1 AIKPPGRPGPSERTL
16 RRLGRQIEIT
26 LATASKELASHMD
39 VSANTVRK
47 YIPMLEYGARII
59 CHCYLKKQKQTPA
72 MGKCIPSQEA
82 TSHRETQRHGGR
94 SELRLCSNGMNSEEY
109 INMLETTLFPI
120 FRDRRNKVKKRNF
133 LFQEDGAPC
142 HMSKRSQDFIKKSN
156 IKKLEW
162 VAQSPDMNPIEHL
175 WYSLKRRLK
184 QTKLHPS
191 TPVGLFELLVK

>member
-1 AIKPPGRPGPSERTL
+1 MIVIAHMCGYGDRYIKRNNSNQPCAL
-16 RRLGRQIEIT
+16 LD
-26 LATASKELASHMD
+26 L
-39 VSANTVRK
+39 
-47 YIPMLEYGARII
+47 
-59 CHCYLKKQKQTPA
+59 
-72 MGKCIPSQEA
+72 
-82 TSHRETQRHGGR
+82 HGGR